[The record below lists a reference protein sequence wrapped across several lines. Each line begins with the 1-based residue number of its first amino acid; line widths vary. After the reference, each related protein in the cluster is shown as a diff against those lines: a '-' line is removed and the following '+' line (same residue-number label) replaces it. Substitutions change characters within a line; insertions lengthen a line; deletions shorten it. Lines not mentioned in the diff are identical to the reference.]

1 MECRF
6 TLRLEG
12 NNNKTN
18 KDVDHEEGDDDE
30 IHEIKE
36 KHMWTVVLFRTNIC
50 LIRVDGDI
58 QNAENRKYLNY
69 IVSTQRKVLKS

>member
-18 KDVDHEEGDDDE
+18 EDVDHEEGDDDQVDKVE
-30 IHEIKE
+30 KE
-36 KHMWTVVLFRTNIC
+36 NIRTVVLLGTDVRFVGVN
-50 LIRVDGDI
+50 GDI
-58 QNAENRKYLNY
+58 QDAEIKSNLVNARIN
-69 IVSTQRKVLKS
+69 

>member
-18 KDVDHEEGDDDE
+18 EDVDHEEGDDDQVDKVE
-30 IHEIKE
+30 KE
-36 KHMWTVVLFRTNIC
+36 NIRTVVLLGTDVRFVGVN
-50 LIRVDGDI
+50 
-58 QNAENRKYLNY
+58 
-69 IVSTQRKVLKS
+69 